1 MTNRFNSL
9 WLTESKKSVYW
20 TDLADPNN
28 LLSKEQPFLTL
39 LPASLEKYL
48 NDSQY
53 EYYSTFEVYFV
64 LFSFCFLLVY
74 FDSSQSITPL
84 FFLVNHV
91 DPNSLWIKED
101 GKKTRTLAS
110 ILREL

>member
-1 MTNRFNSL
+1 MNGVCVRTPYQMGNKKDNEEFMIAYNNRVSEVHILKFFYERSAAKNQKAASSEFNSL

-39 LPASLEKYL
+39 SPASLEKYL

-53 EYYSTFEVYFV
+53 ESK
-64 LFSFCFLLVY
+64 L
-74 FDSSQSITPL
+74 PL
-84 FFLVNHV
+84 
-91 DPNSLWIKED
+91 D
-101 GKKTRTLAS
+101 
-110 ILREL
+110 